1 MVCNKLFYICF
12 LLPILNKLLMK
23 NIILIVALIF
33 TFATFAQTKVP
44 QRKSVTFS
52 QKLANKKGPQLVL
65 KAVEN
70 DSRCPEGVNCIWAGE
85 CEIQV
90 AVYKDKK
97 LVSTET
103 VTLSPKLQKENM
115 AWIKEYY
122 PKLNI
127 TEISVLPY
135 PKSEVVTNPK
145 SYFVKLFLD

>member
-1 MVCNKLFYICF
+1 
-12 LLPILNKLLMK
+12 MK
-23 NIILIVALIF
+23 NIILLIALF
-33 TFATFAQTKVP
+33 FAFATLAQKKP
-44 QRKSVTFS
+44 AARKSVIFT
-52 QKLANKKGPQLVL
+52 QKLANKKGLQLVL

-70 DSRCPEGVNCIWAGE
+70 DSRCPEGVNCIWVGE